1 MPHRP
6 ARIASVAALCSALA
20 VPLLSLPSL
29 SAPPAETVIGD
40 AAHAQWAP
48 YGNGRAT
55 NAKAPDL
62 PGGVALRLQV
72 RRKGAQPWD
81 AGLSVQL
88 KDGVQAGERVIAG
101 FYARAQSP
109 APGRDTATVI
119 ARVQQNGQSYDP
131 VIEATFEIGP
141 EWRFHCVQGAAK
153 RGFGAGA
160 LELGLQLASE
170 QQTVEVGPFMVVRG
184 GEGERTQLPCERRI
198 AAQ

>member
-1 MPHRP
+1 MSRRP
-6 ARIASVAALCSALA
+6 ARIASFVALWIAWAAPALST
-20 VPLLSLPSL
+20 S
-29 SAPPAETVIGD
+29 PAEAVIGD
-40 AAHAQWAP
+40 ASHAQWVP
-48 YGNGRAT
+48 YGNGKASNARAV
-55 NAKAPDL
+55 DL

-101 FYARAQSP
+101 FYARAHTA
-109 APGRDTATVI
+109 APGRDTAIVI

-131 VIEATFEIGP
+131 VIEASFEIGP
-141 EWRFHCVQGAAK
+141 EWRFHCVQGPAT
-153 RGFGAGA
+153 RSFGAGS

-184 GEGERTQLPCERRI
+184 GEGERTLLPCETRI
-198 AAQ
+198 TAR